1 MEFQSLHAAIEAA
14 DIITIYRH
22 VHPDCDAL
30 GAQFGLRQWLRDQYP
45 AKKIYA
51 LGADTLS
58 QGKWPQSDQ
67 VSDETIAKSLAIVLD
82 VGNAARVDDSRF
94 ATASAVFK
102 IDHHPTRNDSFE
114 AVQLVDTHAAA
125 TCEILASFFQK
136 EQKGLSRTAAEY
148 LYCGMLTDTLCFRT
162 SNTTSETLAMASYI
176 SSAGIDIPG
185 LNRMLFDQS
194 MREFEFA
201 NYIRSHYQKLGD
213 HVAYK
218 IISMHEQ
225 ETYRLKPS
233 EARNFIDEFGHVT
246 EFEVWAIFTEQLV
259 NGKLFYD
266 GSLRSKSIAVNDIAE
281 RFHGG
286 GHVNAA
292 GVKNLSSEEL
302 KSLLDSLFSR
312 VSEKMQNA
320 EIH

>member
-1 MEFQSLHAAIEAA
+1 MEFQELHAAIESSSV
-14 DIITIYRH
+14 ITIFRH

-30 GAQFGLRQWLRDQYP
+30 GSQFGLKQWIHDHYP
-45 AKKIYA
+45 DKQVYA
-51 LGADTLS
+51 LGTDTLS
-58 QGKWPQSDQ
+58 QGRWPELDKAADEI
-67 VSDETIAKSLAIVLD
+67 VSGSLAIVLD
-82 VGNAARVDDSRF
+82 TGNAARVDDSRF
-94 ATASAVFK
+94 ATAESIIK
-102 IDHHPTRNDSFE
+102 IDHHPSHDSFGRI
-114 AVQLVDTHAAA
+114 QYVDTHAAA

-136 EQKGLSRTAAEY
+136 EQKTLTRPAAEF

-194 MREFEFA
+194 VREFEFA
-201 NYIRSHYQKLGD
+201 NYIRSHYQKLGE

-225 ETYRLKPS
+225 ETYKLKAT
-233 EARNFIDEFGHVT
+233 EARNFVDEFGHVA
-246 EFEVWAIFTEQLV
+246 EFEIWAIFTEQLI
-259 NGKLFYD
+259 NGKLSYD
-266 GSLRSKSIAVNDIAE
+266 GSLRSKSVPVNDIAE

-286 GHVNAA
+286 GHINAA

-312 VSEKMQNA
+312 VSQKQLNA